1 MNGIEPALSNSSTN
15 STAALYEACDN
26 GVFYLTRTPSGGLH
40 ANYVALILANTVLS
54 IVGSA
59 ANLLV
64 ILAYFKTL
72 SRHEFN
78 TTLLTYLAV
87 VDLLTSVIV
96 QPLMISRHVLELLGV
111 RSCVYWLVIRRLFE
125 FTVPVSFLTV
135 GLITYERYQALFSPV
150 KYRSPRLKRRIKRA
164 MVAAWLFTLV
174 TSCLRVFDFFSV
186 IYFGLALLIMVALF
200 VANTTIYL
208 KIGKMAANYTKQRRD
223 TMAATT
229 NGITRQKTF
238 AKDRR
243 STRTMLYIFLSLFLC
258 YLPMAG
264 SILYA
269 LITGKEGENLA
280 FLFGYLPWS
289 ETFAFLNSTLDP
301 FIYCLRNPRLKEAV
315 VGLVY
320 RRQRRGDS
328 GSSRVNSVPMLNS
341 SSPATARSKN
351 IIE

>member
-1 MNGIEPALSNSSTN
+1 MNRIEHTLPNTSTN

-26 GVFYLTRTPSGGLH
+26 GVFYLTRVPSGGLH
-40 ANYVALILANTVLS
+40 ANYIALILANTVLS

-72 SRHEFN
+72 RRHEFN
-78 TTLLTYLAV
+78 TTLLTYLAI
-87 VDLLTSVIV
+87 VDLLTSAIV
-96 QPLMISRHVLELLGV
+96 QPLMISRHVLELMDE

-150 KYRSPRLKRRIKRA
+150 KYRSPKLKRRIKRA
-164 MVAAWLFTLV
+164 MVAVWLFTFV
-174 TSCLRVFDFFSV
+174 TSCLRVFDFFSI

-208 KIGKMAANYTKQRRD
+208 KIGKMAANYTKQRRV
-223 TMAATT
+223 TLMAAEV
-229 NGITRQKTF
+229 NGVTRKTF

-258 YLPMAG
+258 YLPMVG

-269 LITGKEGENLA
+269 LITGKESENLA
-280 FLFGYLPWS
+280 FLFGYLPWA

-301 FIYCLRNPRLKEAV
+301 FIYCLRNPRLKDAV
-315 VGLVY
+315 IGLVC
-320 RRQRRGDS
+320 RKQQKGDS
-328 GSSRVNSVPMLNS
+328 GGNRVDNNVPMLNS
-341 SSPATARSKN
+341 SSVARSKN
-351 IIE
+351 TIE